1 LAVHP
6 HRGTIVGEFDPTPA
20 DLDPEQ
26 LTMRGAAFVVILGF
40 ALPSSAQTAGANA
53 GAEVEARI
61 DRVINGLL
69 PETDIANRYGPKASL
84 KERMAHYHTPG
95 VSIAVVNDGRVEWA
109 RGFGV
114 KEWGQPEPVT
124 DETIFQA
131 GSISKPIFA
140 MAVMRLVQGGKLDL
154 DQDVNRYLKSWKVPA
169 NESWQ
174 PRVTLRQL
182 LSHTAG
188 VTVHGFPGYARS
200 EKIPTVVEVL
210 DGRPPVNTERV
221 FVNILPGSQFRYSG
235 GGTTVAQQ
243 LVVDVVGRPF
253 PRIMQDLVLRPLGMT
268 RSTYEQPLPDERAG
282 EAATAHPSKNRPVEG
297 RWHVYPEMA
306 AAGLWTTPSDLARA
320 GIDVQSALKGQ
331 SDRLLNPD
339 KAVAMVTPGIA
350 EMIGIGFFL
359 SGKGENVRF
368 GHGGVDEGFDANM
381 TFYKDK
387 GLGAVVM
394 LNSNEGFPLMA
405 EIERA
410 IAREYGWPGYFAD
423 DKPHAIATATLDK
436 YAGSYRTRTKQSIA
450 VTREDG
456 ALWLRFA
463 DQPPMKLTAESETR
477 FSATVVNAKVSFQT
491 DEKGAVKSLS
501 LEQDEKP
508 MTAERV
514 R

>member
-1 LAVHP
+1 
-6 HRGTIVGEFDPTPA
+6 
-20 DLDPEQ
+20 
-26 LTMRGAAFVVILGF
+26 MRGAAFLVVLGF
-40 ALPSSAQTAGANA
+40 AFPSSAQTAGPS
-53 GAEVEARI
+53 AEVEARI

-69 PETDIANRYGPKASL
+69 PETDVANRYGPKASL

-114 KEWGQPEPVT
+114 KEWGKPDPVT

-140 MAVMRLVQGGKLDL
+140 MAVMRLVQDGKLDL
-154 DQDVNRYLKSWKVPA
+154 DRDVNRYLKSWKVPA

-188 VTVHGFPGYARS
+188 LTVHGFPGYARS
-200 EKIPTVVEVL
+200 EKIPTVAEIL
-210 DGRPPVNTERV
+210 DGRPPANTERV
-221 FVNILPGSQFRYSG
+221 FVNILPGSQFRYAG

-243 LVVDVVGRPF
+243 LVVNVVGRPF
-253 PRIMQDLVLRPLGMT
+253 PRIMQDLVLRPLGMKH
-268 RSTYEQPLPDERAG
+268 STYQQPLPDDRAG
-282 EAATAHPSKNRPVEG
+282 DAATAHPSKYRPVEG
-297 RWHVYPEMA
+297 KWHVYPEMA
-306 AAGLWTTPSDLARA
+306 AAGLWTTASDLARA

-331 SDRLLNPD
+331 SDHLLNPD
-339 KAVAMVTPGIA
+339 KAVAMVTPGVA
-350 EMIGIGFFL
+350 EVIGVGFFL
-359 SGKGENVRF
+359 NGKGDNVRF

-381 TFYKDK
+381 TFYKDRM
-387 GLGAVVM
+387 LGAVVM

-410 IAREYGWPGYFAD
+410 IAREYGWPGYFPD
-423 DKPHAIATATLDK
+423 DKPRAVAAATLEK
-436 YAGSYRTRTKQSIA
+436 YVGSYMTTTKLPIA
-450 VTREDG
+450 VTRADG
-456 ALWLRFA
+456 ALLLKFS
-463 DQPPMKLTAESETR
+463 DQPPIKLIAESDTK
-477 FSATVVNAKVSFQT
+477 FSATVVNAKVTF
-491 DEKGAVKSLS
+491 EKDDKGEVKGLS